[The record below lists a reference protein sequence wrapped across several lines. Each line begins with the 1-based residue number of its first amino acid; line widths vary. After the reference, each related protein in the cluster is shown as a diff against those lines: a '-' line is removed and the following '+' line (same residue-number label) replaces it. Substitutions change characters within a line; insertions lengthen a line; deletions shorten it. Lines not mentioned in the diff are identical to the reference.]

1 MSEILILEDDLVLAQ
16 TIAQLLDNCGLKTKI
31 CRRIAS
37 AYEYLKSHQPDIAI
51 IDRVLPDGDGL
62 EIAEYLKET
71 SFKTKVLILSQK
83 AGTISRVEG
92 LSKGADDYL
101 AKPFSSQELKLRIES
116 LDNKT
121 KHHQRQ
127 SLVVNSIKI
136 YPNES
141 LIEIDQQPKRLR
153 KKEIQV
159 LQCLITHKDQV
170 VTRGQLE
177 SWLWGCKED
186 VPTRTAL
193 DVYIKRVRHHL
204 GKHQEQLTTIRGFGY
219 QFKTKAN

>member
-1 MSEILILEDDLVLAQ
+1 MSEILIIEDDLSLAQ
-16 TIAQLLDNCGLKTKI
+16 TIARLLDNCGLKTRV
-31 CRRIAS
+31 CRRISS
-37 AYEYLKSHQPDIAI
+37 AYEYLKTHQPDIAI
-51 IDRVLPDGDGL
+51 IDRVLPDGDGV
-62 EIAEYLKET
+62 EIAEYLKDT

-83 AGTISRVEG
+83 SETISRVEG
-92 LSKGADDYL
+92 FKKGADDYL
-101 AKPFSSQELKLRIES
+101 AKPFSSQELKLRVES
-116 LDNKT
+116 LTNKT

-127 SLVVNSIKI
+127 SMIIDSIKI

-141 LIEIDQQPKRLR
+141 LIEIDHEPKKLR

-159 LQCLITHKDQV
+159 LQCLITHRDQV

-177 SWLWGCKED
+177 SWLWGCKEE

-204 GKHQEQLTTIRGFGY
+204 GKHQEQLTTVRGFGY
-219 QFKTKAN
+219 QFKTRAN

>member
-1 MSEILILEDDLVLAQ
+1 MSEILILEDDLTLAQ
-16 TIAQLLDNCGLKTKI
+16 TIAQLLDNCGLNTKI
-31 CRRIAS
+31 CKHITS
-37 AYEYLKSHQPDIAI
+37 AYEYLKTHQPDLAI

-83 AGTISRVEG
+83 SETISRVEG
-92 LSKGADDYL
+92 FKKGADDYL
-101 AKPFSSQELKLRIES
+101 AKPFSSQELKLRVES
-116 LDNKT
+116 LTNKT

-127 SLVVNSIKI
+127 SMVIDSIKI

-141 LIEIDQQPKRLR
+141 LIEIDHQPKKLR

-159 LQCLITHKDQV
+159 LQCLITHHDQV

-177 SWLWGCKED
+177 SWLWGCKEEI
-186 VPTRTAL
+186 PTRTAL
-193 DVYIKRVRHHL
+193 DVYIKRVRQHL
-204 GKHQEQLTTIRGFGY
+204 GKHQEQLTTVRGFGY
-219 QFKTKAN
+219 QFKTKAD